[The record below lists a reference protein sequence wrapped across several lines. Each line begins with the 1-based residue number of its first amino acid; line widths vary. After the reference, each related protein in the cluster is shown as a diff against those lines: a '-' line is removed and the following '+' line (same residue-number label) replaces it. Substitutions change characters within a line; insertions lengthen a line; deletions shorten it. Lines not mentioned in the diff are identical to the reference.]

1 MFSFLFLYMKTLNQH
16 ILERLILS
24 KTRNIPDGE
33 FNINWATD
41 SINKFKDYYKEMNE
55 KHGFNLPDIAM
66 TAKFRPIA
74 VVYYDKFD
82 PSDSDQNAVERVIYK
97 ITENIKFS
105 ELYDIIIKYF
115 EDNTDYLLDESLNE
129 RLVLSKN
136 RNRFVNDDE
145 KFVYNKKAMLFNNT
159 FEFIFEYYLKRV
171 KIDDYTELEDIDK
184 FKVFFV
190 NNKIYYQRKGQLTRY
205 LMTEV
210 KDGETFREVYDR
222 IIDYLK
228 EDNVIS

>member
-1 MFSFLFLYMKTLNQH
+1 MKTIKQH

-24 KTRNIPDGE
+24 KTNKIPDTE
-33 FNINWATD
+33 FNINSAAD

-66 TAKFRPIA
+66 TAKFRPIE
-74 VVYYDKFD
+74 VLYYDKFD
-82 PSDSDQNAVERVIYK
+82 PADNVQNTFEWVICK

-115 EDNTDYLLDESLNE
+115 EDNTDYLDESLNE

-145 KFVYNKKAMLFNNT
+145 EFVYN
-159 FEFIFEYYLKRV
+159 
-171 KIDDYTELEDIDK
+171 
-184 FKVFFV
+184 
-190 NNKIYYQRKGQLTRY
+190 RKLG
-205 LMTEV
+205 
-210 KDGETFREVYDR
+210 
-222 IIDYLK
+222 
-228 EDNVIS
+228 

>member
-16 ILERLILS
+16 I
-24 KTRNIPDGE
+24 
-33 FNINWATD
+33 
-41 SINKFKDYYKEMNE
+41 NE
-55 KHGFNLPDIAM
+55 KL
-66 TAKFRPIA
+66 
-74 VVYYDKFD
+74 
-82 PSDSDQNAVERVIYK
+82 Q
-97 ITENIKFS
+97 
-105 ELYDIIIKYF
+105 
-115 EDNTDYLLDESLNE
+115 
-129 RLVLSKN
+129 LSRN

-145 KFVYNKKAMLFNNT
+145 KFVYNKKAMLFNNC

-190 NNKIYYQRKGQLTRY
+190 DNKIYYQRKGQITRY

-228 EDNVIS
+228 EENIIVQ

>member
-1 MFSFLFLYMKTLNQH
+1 MKTIKKYIN
-16 ILERLILS
+16 ERLILS
-24 KTRNIPDGE
+24 KTQNKPDGE
-33 FNINWATD
+33 FNINWPTD
-41 SINKFKDYYKEMNE
+41 SITKFYNYYKTMNE
-55 KHGFNLPDIAM
+55 HHGFNLPDIYISK
-66 TAKFRPIA
+66 TRPIE

-82 PSDSDQNAVERVIYK
+82 PSDSDQNKVEWVIYK
-97 ITENIKFS
+97 IKENIKFS

-222 IIDYLK
+222 IINYLK